1 MSKVITTPKRN
12 RFTAKRKQEIVLRI
26 LRGESLDVLSR
37 ELSIPAA
44 TLSQWRDTFL
54 EAGLS
59 GLKSQPKDHR
69 DDRIKELERKI
80 DQITMDNELLYAKI
94 DQLETKTPFIKRRLK
109 RCMSD
114 ALSPHQNLTRSLN

>member
-1 MSKVITTPKRN
+1 MI
-12 RFTAKRKQEIVLRI
+12 I

-59 GLKSQPKDHR
+59 SLKSRPKDYR

-80 DQITMDNELLYAKI
+80 GQITVDNELLYAKI
-94 DQLETKTPFIKRRLK
+94 DQMETKTPFIKRRM
-109 RCMSD
+109 R
-114 ALSPHQNLTRSLN
+114 

>member
-80 DQITMDNELLYAKI
+80 GQITMDNELLYAKI
-94 DQLETKTPFIKRRLK
+94 DQMEEKTPFIKRRLK
-109 RCMSD
+109 R
-114 ALSPHQNLTRSLN
+114 